1 MPVFIENP
9 RRSPRAPVRCEA
21 RVALREGGYW
31 AGPTSDYGP
40 KGCQVSA
47 PLRLDPGSRLFLELV
62 NERVP
67 GPFQLSGRV
76 AWSSTAAPWRSGIAF
91 DEGSVAIASRF
102 FERLAAAY
110 PGLDT
115 YGRAPERIPAD
126 GSLAPLPPPAVDPL
140 LTASERDVLRA
151 LGAGLSIP
159 ALQERFAAQ
168 WALAQNATFS
178 LLGRRYVT
186 MGAADPEAA
195 RLWAPLL
202 ERPPVG

>member
-1 MPVFIENP
+1 MPDFIENP

-31 AGPTSDYGP
+31 AGPTCDYGP

-47 PLRLDPGSRLFLELV
+47 PLRLEPGSRLFLELV

-76 AWSSTAAPWRSGIAF
+76 AWSSTEAPWRSGIAF
-91 DEGSVAIASRF
+91 DDASVTLASRF

-115 YGRAPERIPAD
+115 YGRAPDRIPAD
-126 GSLAPLPPPAVDPL
+126 CTLAPLPPPAVEPL
-140 LTASERDVLRA
+140 LTAAERDVLRA
-151 LGAGLSIP
+151 VGQGKLVSELRTQFAGAWG
-159 ALQERFAAQ
+159 E
-168 WALAQNATFS
+168 AQNGLFS
-178 LLGRRYVT
+178 LLGRKYLTV
-186 MGAADPEAA
+186 GASNGEAA
-195 RLWAPLL
+195 RAWGPLL
-202 ERPPVG
+202 EKPTV

>member
-1 MPVFIENP
+1 MPEFIENP

-47 PLRLDPGSRLFLELV
+47 PLRLEPGSRLFLELV

-76 AWSSTAAPWRSGIAF
+76 AWSSLEAPWRSGIAF
-91 DEGSVAIASRF
+91 DDASVTLASRF

-115 YGRAPERIPAD
+115 YGRAPDRIPAD
-126 GSLAPLPPPAVDPL
+126 GALAPLPPPAVEPL
-140 LTASERDVLRA
+140 LTAAERDVLRA
-151 LGAGLSIP
+151 VGAGLGVEELRRRTGKAWSI
-159 ALQERFAAQ
+159 
-168 WALAQNATFS
+168 AQNATFS
-178 LLGRRYVT
+178 LLGRRYLT
-186 MGAADPEAA
+186 MGAANAEAA
-195 RLWAPLL
+195 RAWAPLL
-202 ERPPVG
+202 EKPTVA

>member
-1 MPVFIENP
+1 MPEFIENP
-9 RRSPRAPVRCEA
+9 RRAPRAPVRCEA

-47 PLRLDPGSRLFLELV
+47 PLRLEPGSRLFLELV

-67 GPFQLSGRV
+67 GPFQLSGSV
-76 AWSSTAAPWRSGIAF
+76 AWSSKGPPWRSGIAF
-91 DEGSVAIASRF
+91 DEASVAIAGRF

-115 YGRAPERIPAD
+115 YGRAPDRIPAD
-126 GSLAPLPPPAVDPL
+126 GTLAPLPPPAVEPL

-151 LGAGLSIP
+151 VGAGLRPDQLREQSG
-159 ALQERFAAQ
+159 ARWRA
-168 WALAQNATFS
+168 AQNAAFS
-178 LLGRRYVT
+178 LLGRRYLT
-186 MGAADPEAA
+186 IGSADPAA
-195 RLWAPLL
+195 AKAWEPLL
-202 ERPPVG
+202 EKPTVD